1 VRRSDLSNSV
11 AERDSTRW
19 IVEKLGRNH
28 DRAGFDCGHP
38 SLNDF
43 LSRYAGQN
51 QALGV
56 SQTYVATGRAGG
68 HVEGYYSLA
77 SGAVAPAVIP
87 ETHRKRLPRYPIPVA
102 HLGRLAV
109 DLRSRGQ
116 RLGEFLLMDALH
128 RIVLAADSI
137 AMHAVEVWAI
147 DDAAKGF
154 YLKYGFIEM
163 LDRPD
168 HLYIPLLTVRR
179 VLD

>member
-1 VRRSDLSNSV
+1 
-11 AERDSTRW
+11 
-19 IVEKLGRNH
+19 
-28 DRAGFDCGHP
+28 
-38 SLNDF
+38 
-43 LSRYAGQN
+43 
-51 QALGV
+51 
-56 SQTYVATGRAGG
+56 
-68 HVEGYYSLA
+68 
-77 SGAVAPAVIP
+77 
-87 ETHRKRLPRYPIPVA
+87 
-102 HLGRLAV
+102 
-109 DLRSRGQ
+109 
-116 RLGEFLLMDALH
+116 MDALH